1 MTEETAKIT
10 LKKLETDFGGNNYSD
25 NHAAFK
31 NDYKQ
36 YLQDNFPEFT
46 KHHSAD
52 AISGGGTIPATNPML
67 GGENF
72 HLTTTTAKEGE
83 AILEKGKAA
92 QEVFGKMSIDDRLD
106 FLKILQEKIKNYS
119 EDIKLTITADMGKP
133 VDLTAGELDKGNAW
147 FKFAEKEA
155 KKQLEPKYAQNSNMG
170 RAGLGV
176 VQVIG
181 AFNYPYALTIPG
193 IVGGLAAGNSV
204 VVSTPEKAP
213 NFIFPLMQAAG
224 EAVAEF
230 TDKRKDSLTKEEVQ
244 ALKSGLMQYS
254 IGRDPTISNSADL
267 VHFVG
272 SNETGEKIRK
282 ARGNKPTILEMGGS
296 NVVMVMNSAI
306 HDHETTPEK
315 AIDKISKEIYAGF
328 APATGQR
335 CTAPQFLLMHDG
347 DALKVGEA
355 LKEMCQHGPA
365 IGKDGIGNSFSK
377 GTKIGPLVDERA
389 YNDTKEIIGLA
400 QSDEYKGLGIKVH
413 GNFDANKGNLPLP
426 KGGRWVNPVVI
437 DLSKA
442 EKDHPKTQEFI
453 NKIKG
458 KEFFAPVLFLLPP
471 IANIHEGVEIAK
483 DIDPHHLA
491 SAIYTD
497 NKDKYKD
504 KEIFFTETSAVS
516 KAHNKAPKDES
527 PDKPHGHPGGLQIGG
542 SEHFK
547 NYSKLVKLDRSLDG
561 DRDLVGAGVT
571 GYRR

>member
-1 MTEETAKIT
+1 MTDKTATDT
-10 LKKLETDFGGNNYSD
+10 LKKLEIAFGGSNYSD
-25 NHAAFK
+25 NNAAFK
-31 NDYKQ
+31 ADYKK
-36 YLQDNFPEFT
+36 YLTENFPEF
-46 KHHSAD
+46 KNRHSND
-52 AISGGGTIPATNPML
+52 AISGGGTISAANPML

-72 HLTTTTAKEGE
+72 HLTTTTHKEGE

-92 QEVFGKMSIDDRLD
+92 QEIFGKMNIDDRLD
-106 FLKILQEKIKNYS
+106 FLKILQEKIKKYS

-155 KKQLEPKYAQNSNMG
+155 RNQLEPKYGKNSNMG
-170 RAGLGV
+170 RDGLGV

-213 NFIFPLMQAAG
+213 NFVFPLMQAAD
-224 EAVAEF
+224 EAISEF
-230 TDKRKDSLTKEEVQ
+230 TSSRKDLLTKDEIK
-244 ALKSGLMQYS
+244 ALKSGLVQYS
-254 IGRDPTISNSADL
+254 IGRDPTISTNADL

-282 ARGNKPTILEMGGS
+282 ARGDKPTILEMGGS
-296 NVVMVMNSAI
+296 NVVVVMNSAI

-335 CTAPQFLLMHDG
+335 CTAPQYLLMQNG
-347 DALKVGEA
+347 AALKVGEA
-355 LKEMCQHGPA
+355 LKNMCQDGPP

-389 YNDTKEIIGLA
+389 YNDTKVIIGIA
-400 QSDEYKGLGIKVH
+400 QEDQYKEIGIKVY

-426 KGGRWVNPVVI
+426 KGGRYVNPVVI
-437 DLSKA
+437 DLSEA
-442 EKDHPKTQEFI
+442 DKDHPKTQEFI

-471 IANIHEGVEIAK
+471 VENIHEGVEIAK

-497 NKDKYKD
+497 NKDKYGD
-504 KEIFFTETSAVS
+504 KKVFFEETSAVS

-542 SEHFK
+542 DEHFK
-547 NYSKLVKLDRSLDG
+547 NYSKIVKLDRNLDG
-561 DRDLVGAGVT
+561 DRELAGV
-571 GYRR
+571 GR